1 MLQDLSLSYAKWLW
15 VFTDCYLWLFS
26 YFTLHQ
32 TLCIT
37 SIDFK
42 RKCLFVSC
50 ISLFIRSVKCRCLY
64 MYFYCSCAHRLLIK
78 CNVDYPSL
86 DLYAH
91 VVGFRLPEGEEFRAN
106 QGGVR
111 IGYGKPGK
119 SWNLKN
125 FIFQAW
131 KVMELN
137 CPPWNSWKIE
147 VLFDR
152 LVTADDNQ
160 GQCKIERSN

>member
-1 MLQDLSLSYAKWLW
+1 MDLVHDRGSMDPVQSWGPW
-15 VFTDCYLWLFS
+15 TPGPC
-26 YFTLHQ
+26 
-32 TLCIT
+32 
-37 SIDFK
+37 
-42 RKCLFVSC
+42 FV
-50 ISLFIRSVKCRCLY
+50 LTHLY
-64 MYFYCSCAHRLLIK
+64 MYFHCSCAHRLLIK

-91 VVGFRLPEGEEFRAN
+91 VVGFRLPEGEESRAN

-137 CPPWNSWKIE
+137 CPP
-147 VLFDR
+147 
-152 LVTADDNQ
+152 
-160 GQCKIERSN
+160 